1 MPDEP
6 VNLFLWVA
14 AIIYLIIFLYH
25 LKYNTYYR
33 MQEVSL
39 SKPTTCEDHLKT
51 GGEETVLPKCQN
63 YGMMLEITA

>member
-1 MPDEP
+1 
-6 VNLFLWVA
+6 
-14 AIIYLIIFLYH
+14 
-25 LKYNTYYR
+25 

-63 YGMMLEITA
+63 YGMMLEITAWCLLI